1 MHAYNSFRTKLVW
14 FMLKLSKLAD
24 YATVLMTLIARD
36 AEHVHSGLE
45 LAERS
50 GLPAPTVSKLLKTLA
65 RGNLLQSLRGAH
77 GGYRLARPA
86 ERISVADIIAALEGP
101 IGVTECASHPGGCT
115 LESACST
122 RANWRLI
129 NVAIRQAL
137 EAVTLAQM
145 ATPAA
150 KPREEFV
157 LTFHRPAPNSL

>member
-1 MHAYNSFRTKLVW
+1 
-14 FMLKLSKLAD
+14 MLKLSKLAD
-24 YATVLMTLIARD
+24 YATVLMTLVARSAD
-36 AEHVHSGLE
+36 QVHTGIE

-50 GLPAPTVSKLLKTLA
+50 GIPAPTVAKLLKALA
-65 RGNLLQSLRGAH
+65 RGGLLQSLRGAH

-86 ERISVADIIAALEGP
+86 AEISVADIIAALEGP
-101 IGVTECASHPGGCT
+101 IGVTECASHPGDCT

-137 EAVTLAQM
+137 EAVSLAQM

-150 KPREEFV
+150 KSRDEFV
-157 LTFHRPAPNSL
+157 LSFHRGAAPAPSSV

>member
-1 MHAYNSFRTKLVW
+1 
-14 FMLKLSKLAD
+14 MLKLSKLAD

-36 AEHVHSGLE
+36 GERVHTGQE

-50 GLPAPTVSKLLKTLA
+50 GVPAPTVAKLLKALA
-65 RGNLLQSLRGAH
+65 RGELLHSLRGAH

-86 ERISVADIIAALEGP
+86 EKISVADIIAALEGP
-101 IGVTECASHPGGCT
+101 IGVTECSSQPGGCT

-129 NVAIRQAL
+129 NIAIRQAL

-145 ATPAA
+145 AIPHTAA
-150 KPREEFV
+150 QAKAREESV
-157 LTFHRPAPNSL
+157 LTFHRGPRSSANPSSTA